1 MRFAVVCSIL
11 LGALVSAAPIASP
24 ALVPVAA
31 LALASSVDASELLS
45 RSEVEERSN
54 DQKDLEKRAK
64 LTLAAGKTTYKGQ
77 ATWYTQD
84 GNAGSC
90 GKYNSDSAIIVAV
103 NTPQVNGGSHC
114 GRYVTILNTSN
125 KKIIR
130 AKVADECPGCGYGS
144 LDLSTAAFK
153 KLGNLD
159 TGVLPIKWQW
169 S

>member
-24 ALVPVAA
+24 A
-31 LALASSVDASELLS
+31 ASDNASGLMS
-45 RSEVEERSN
+45 RSEVVERSGE
-54 DQKDLEKRAK
+54 QEELETRAAK
-64 LTLAAGKTTYKGQ
+64 LTLAAGKATYKGR
-77 ATWYTQD
+77 ATWYAQD

-90 GKYNSDSAIIVAV
+90 GKYNRDSTIIVAV
-103 NTPQVNGGSHC
+103 NSPQVNGGSHC
-114 GRYVTILNTSN
+114 GRYVTIMNTSN

-130 AKVADECPGCGYGS
+130 ARVADECPGCGYGS

-153 KLGNLD
+153 KLGSLD